1 MLGRPSV
8 GPQLSSTMEEA
19 RTEEE
24 PSPSRVVPVGSPAW
38 ADWILAF
45 IEASLFLVCLVVVSR
60 YALFLMT
67 KKSTHIYL

>member
-8 GPQLSSTMEEA
+8 GPQLSSTM
-19 RTEEE
+19 EEE

-45 IEASLFLVCLVVVSR
+45 IEASLFLVLLVVVSR
-60 YALFLMT
+60 YACFLMT
-67 KKSTHIYL
+67 KNP